1 MESMAH
7 DQDVVG
13 IDVAKDRLDVHI
25 HFLDLAFSVAN
36 DEDGIARLLAK
47 VDAALDGPP
56 LFAFEASGGYERL
69 LHASLRAEG
78 RAFRRLSPYR
88 VRQFAKSLGLKAKN
102 DRLDARVIARYAA
115 TMAPEPPPAGDE
127 ESEKLAELLR
137 YRTNLV
143 DERTRILARRD
154 HEAIP
159 ALKAISE
166 ERRRELSKLVRKLER
181 MIEQALAESPTM
193 ERKAEWIRSVP
204 GIGLLNTSTMLASM
218 PELGRLTDKQAA
230 ALVGVAPF
238 DRDSGKH
245 RGTRA
250 IDGGRT
256 RVRNHLYLA
265 ALQAVRLNPDHR
277 AFYRR
282 LVERGKP
289 KKVALVAVM
298 RKLIILIN
306 ILVREQRPWRPTTQS

>member
-1 MESMAH
+1 MGSMAH

-47 VDAALDGPP
+47 VDAVLDVAP
-56 LFAFEASGGYERL
+56 LFAFEASGGYERR

-102 DRLDARVIARYAA
+102 DRLDSRLIARYAA

-159 ALKAISE
+159 ALKVISE

-181 MIEQALAESPTM
+181 MIEQALTESPTM
-193 ERKAEWIRSVP
+193 ARKAEWIRSVP

-250 IDGGRT
+250 IDGGRA
-256 RVRNHLYLA
+256 RVRNNLYLA
-265 ALQAVRLNPDHR
+265 SLQAVRLNPDHR

-306 ILVREQRPWRPTTQS
+306 LLVREQRSWLPTTQS